1 MGQRFKTVVNSLM
14 RDIFSNK
21 LAPGTKLAA
30 ERELSKK
37 MDIDRTS
44 LRIALKQL
52 EAMGVL
58 EIRQGDGIYVKDYMK
73 NAGLDFLR
81 LLFLQ
86 EAEAGEDE
94 GPVIDEYIID
104 EAMEFWVEFMPLMVK
119 VALRRI
125 TPRDIK
131 RFVDTLNNELEVVG
145 DREKVVES
153 ELLQQEMV
161 AEATDNLLFL
171 LLSNTTRP
179 LRKKFL
185 EIFVGQLDE
194 ETMRRHVEFKR
205 ALLRSDLITDPK
217 GPEVISEGYKKKMIY
232 YRDVARKSWQ
242 ATPEDEKLVKQFMA
256 SVAPQP

>member
-1 MGQRFKTVVNSLM
+1 MGQRFKAVVNSLM

-21 LAPGTKLAA
+21 LAPGDKLAA

-52 EAMGVL
+52 EALGVL

-86 EAEAGEDE
+86 EEQEGE

-125 TPRDIK
+125 TPLHIK
-131 RFVDTLNNELEVVG
+131 RFVDTLNNELEVIG
-145 DREKVVES
+145 DPKKVVES

-185 EIFVGQLDE
+185 EIFVSQLDKD
-194 ETMRRHVEFKR
+194 TMRRHVEFKR
-205 ALLRSDLITDPK
+205 ALLRSDLVTDPR
-217 GPEVISEGYKKKMIY
+217 GPEVISDGYKKMMVY

-242 ATPEDEKLVKQFMA
+242 VAPEDDRLVKQFMA
-256 SVAPQP
+256 SVDAGQA

>member
-1 MGQRFKTVVNSLM
+1 MGQRFKAVVNSLM
-14 RDIFSNK
+14 RDIFSSK
-21 LAPGTKLAA
+21 LVPGTKLAA

-58 EIRQGDGIYVKDYMK
+58 DIRQGDGIYVKDYMK

-86 EAEAGEDE
+86 EEEGEE

-131 RFVDTLNNELEVVG
+131 RFVDTLNNELEMVG
-145 DREKVVES
+145 DNEKVVES

-185 EIFVGQLDE
+185 EIFVGQLDK

-205 ALLRSDLITDPK
+205 ALLRSDLITDPR
-217 GPEVISEGYKKKMIY
+217 GPEIISEGYKKMMTY

-242 ATPEDEKLVKQFMA
+242 VTPEDDRMVKQFMA
-256 SVAPQP
+256 SVNTGPA

>member
-1 MGQRFKTVVNSLM
+1 MAQRFKAVVNSLM

-21 LAPGTKLAA
+21 LAPGAKLSA

-37 MDIDRTS
+37 MNIDRTS

-58 EIRQGDGIYVKDYMK
+58 DIRQGDGIYVKDYMK

-86 EAEAGEDE
+86 EAQGEE

-131 RFVDTLNNELEVVG
+131 RFIDTLNNELEVVA
-145 DREKVVES
+145 DRKKVVES

-179 LRKKFL
+179 LRRRFL
-185 EIFVGQLDE
+185 EVFVGQLDQ
-194 ETMRRHVEFKR
+194 ETMRRHIEFKR

-217 GPEVISEGYKKKMIY
+217 GPEIISEGYKKMMIY

-242 ATPEDEKLVKQFMA
+242 ATPEDDRLVKQFMA
-256 SVAPQP
+256 SVDAGQS